1 MQVQITK
8 KNNFSV
14 LSIDDSSFT
23 TYGKVITGYDFTDL
37 CRTMEHFTT
46 IPERENSYVA
56 SDPLLEGDPIKQR
69 LESNFYGEMKVQIG
83 YCNGRN
89 STLNGLEYHKGSE
102 INIAVTDMV
111 LLLGQVQDIVN
122 NTFHSKN
129 VRAYFI
135 PKGTAIELYETT
147 LHFAPCKVHD
157 SGFKCIVILPEGT
170 NSPLETP
177 LAERKNITDE
187 DKLLFMKNKWLLA
200 HPDRKPLIEKGAHPG
215 IIGENLEVLI

>member
-1 MQVQITK
+1 LQALLNQ
-8 KNNFSV
+8 KNKLTLEAVN
-14 LSIDDSSFT
+14 DPSFL
-23 TYGKVITGYDFTDL
+23 TYGKVITGYDFADL
-37 CRTMEHFTT
+37 IQTMELSTS
-46 IPERENSYVA
+46 IPEQENIYVA
-56 SDPLLEGDPIKQR
+56 SEPMLEKHPVKRR
-69 LESNFYGEMKVQIG
+69 LESNFYGEMNAQIG

-102 INIAVTDMV
+102 INIAVTDLV
-111 LLLGQVQDIVN
+111 LLLGRVQDIVN
-122 NTFHSKN
+122 NTYYSKN

-170 NSPLETP
+170 NSPLKTP
-177 LAERKNITDE
+177 LGQRKNLNDE
-187 DKLLFMKNKWLLA
+187 DKLLFMKNKWLIA

-215 IIGENLEVLI
+215 IIGENLEIMF